1 MTHEPETPEPE
12 DAEVL
17 DGLPVLAGRSA
28 PPAAAGS
35 GGAALAPVA
44 PRQVAA
50 LTAGGFLAG
59 AATVAMVHRHKT
71 KKLLKRRPRP
81 KTAVGEILTS
91 NSFLVDVH
99 LLRRD

>member
-1 MTHEPETPEPE
+1 VTHEPDTPEPE
-12 DAEVL
+12 DAEVV
-17 DGLPVLAGRSA
+17 DGLPVLADRSV
-28 PPAAAGS
+28 PAEAS
-35 GGAALAPVA
+35 EPGGLAPVA

-50 LTAGGFLAG
+50 ITAGGFLAG
-59 AATVAMVHRHKT
+59 AAAMVMVHRHKT
-71 KKLLKRRPRP
+71 KKLVRRRP

>member
-1 MTHEPETPEPE
+1 MTHEHENHPE
-12 DAEVL
+12 DAEVV
-17 DGLPVLAGRSA
+17 DGLPVLADRATPA
-28 PPAAAGS
+28 PAPETG
-35 GGAALAPVA
+35 ALAPVA

-50 LTAGGFLAG
+50 ITAGGFLAG
-59 AATVAMVHRHKT
+59 AATVAMMHRHKT
-71 KKLLKRRPRP
+71 KKLLKRRP

>member
-1 MTHEPETPEPE
+1 MTHEHDRPDPD

-17 DGLPVLAGRSA
+17 DGLPVVADRNA
-28 PPAAAGS
+28 PAPASS
-35 GGAALAPVA
+35 GGVLAPVV
-44 PRQVAA
+44 PRQAAA

-59 AATVAMVHRHKT
+59 AATVVMVQRRRT
-71 KKLLKRRPRP
+71 KKLLKRRPR
-81 KTAVGEILTS
+81 TAVGEILTS